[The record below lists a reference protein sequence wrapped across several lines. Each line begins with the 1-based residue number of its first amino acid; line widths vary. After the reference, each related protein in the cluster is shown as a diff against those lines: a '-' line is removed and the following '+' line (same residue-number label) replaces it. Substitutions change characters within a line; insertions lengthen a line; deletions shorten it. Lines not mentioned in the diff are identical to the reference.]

1 VRPPDVANGPRIE
14 GDLVRLGPFDGPFWS
29 LGLAWYN
36 DPVVIELTSDD
47 PSELTEEQFRQT
59 IETDLHHDRSV
70 VFGISDREER
80 PIGIGILRNLDP
92 IHRGCDLH
100 ITLGPEDARG
110 RGLGGEAIS
119 LMRDHAFGVGMH
131 KVISTPFS
139 KNPQMIRC
147 LEKCGFEHEGVLRD
161 ALLQG
166 DRFIDVTLMAAITK

>member
-1 VRPPDVANGPRIE
+1 MRPPDVANGPRIE

-166 DRFIDVTLMAAITK
+166 DRFIDVTLMATITK